1 MSSTPRVYKSSKM
14 IGALQ
19 DLLRGK
25 GLVSRDKKGSNFNQ
39 YFSKMRNKYH
49 IELDEVKEPNI
60 DNPQNHLLRKLVFTE
75 ENVKR
80 VEYQLMKLGGRIPSQ
95 TYPTYL
101 PTKTADR

>member
-1 MSSTPRVYKSSKM
+1 MSSTPKVYKSSKM

-25 GLVSRDKKGSNFNQ
+25 GLVSRDRNGSNFNQ

-49 IELDEVKEPNI
+49 IELDEVEEPNI
-60 DNPQNHLLRKLVFTE
+60 DNPQNHLLRKLVFTD

-80 VEYQLMKLGGRIPSQ
+80 VENVLIRLGGRVPSRR
-95 TYPTYL
+95 
-101 PTKTADR
+101 DEN

>member
-1 MSSTPRVYKSSKM
+1 MSSAPKVYKSSKM

-25 GLVSRDKKGSNFNQ
+25 GLVSRDEKGSNFNQ

-49 IELDEVKEPNI
+49 IELDEVEEPNI
-60 DNPQNHLLRKLVFTE
+60 DNPQNHLLRKLVFTD

-80 VEYQLMKLGGRIPSQ
+80 VESVLIRLGGRVPSRR
-95 TYPTYL
+95 
-101 PTKTADR
+101 DEN

>member
-1 MSSTPRVYKSSKM
+1 MSSAPKVYKSSKM

-25 GLVSRDKKGSNFNQ
+25 GLVSRDEKGSNFNQ

-49 IELDEVKEPNI
+49 IELDEVEEPNI
-60 DNPQNHLLRKLVFTE
+60 DNPQNHLLRKLVFTD

-80 VEYQLMKLGGRIPSQ
+80 VENVLIRLGGRVPSRR
-95 TYPTYL
+95 
-101 PTKTADR
+101 DEN